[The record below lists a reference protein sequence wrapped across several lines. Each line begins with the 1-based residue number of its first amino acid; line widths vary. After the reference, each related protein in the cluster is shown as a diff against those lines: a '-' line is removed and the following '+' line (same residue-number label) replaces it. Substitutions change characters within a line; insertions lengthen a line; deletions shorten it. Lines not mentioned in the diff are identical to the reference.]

1 MPTGRSI
8 GCPGCPA
15 CVYPSKIP
23 GYSHDQYDF
32 RKCII
37 QIFWELTDSPST
49 LQKLKL
55 GTKAQLRELLVA
67 SSQFAAEVGDDKL
80 IIISLA
86 SLQHCLEIW
95 RLHIN
100 GLLYHGMHK
109 ACGTGPEDGC
119 RFKCFADLQNQIDK
133 YAIEL
138 SRVFF
143 RKRSLQSD
151 RRWWLSVFYSL
162 CIQASVRQTL
172 SMVQAEVNVR
182 LTADPYIWSQYCYIA
197 LNMFDAAS
205 AGWDPI
211 TSDQGTG
218 HLLSGSALNQKLA
231 RHIAIARKTIL
242 ENFIGDLQHNSFEF
256 LKNLFEMD
264 KDAGVV
270 VRRQVLTQGTS
281 SRHSTAMNPQPAL
294 AIPIAEHTP
303 RFSDSE
309 HASTDDIEYHG
320 SETEDRIH
328 PPALPYPRLVQMDSW
343 EGLRGYAGG
352 TNKRR
357 ATSPPEDH
365 DSMRRPSTDSFS
377 RCLST
382 PDDVSDRTNS
392 ISSVNSFSSINAAY
406 GTLALDSPGSGFSS
420 EFMTGRS
427 RAGRPPAIYMCNC
440 CPKKP
445 KSFETRDELE

>member
-1 MPTGRSI
+1 
-8 GCPGCPA
+8 
-15 CVYPSKIP
+15 
-23 GYSHDQYDF
+23 
-32 RKCII
+32 
-37 QIFWELTDSPST
+37 
-49 LQKLKL
+49 
-55 GTKAQLRELLVA
+55 
-67 SSQFAAEVGDDKL
+67 
-80 IIISLA
+80 
-86 SLQHCLEIW
+86 
-95 RLHIN
+95 
-100 GLLYHGMHK
+100 MHK

-162 CIQASVRQTL
+162 CIQTSVRQTL

-182 LTADPYIWSQYCYIA
+182 LTADPYIWSQYCYTA

-211 TSDQGTG
+211 SSDHGSS
-218 HLLSGSALNQKLA
+218 HLLSGSALNQILA

-242 ENFIGDLQHNSFEF
+242 ENFIGDQQHNSFEF
-256 LKNLFEMD
+256 LKSLFEMD

-270 VRRQVLTQGTS
+270 VRRRVLTQGTS
-281 SRHSTAMNPQPAL
+281 LRHSTAMNSQPAL
-294 AIPIAEHTP
+294 AIPSAEHTS
-303 RFSDSE
+303 RFSDFE
-309 HASTDDIEYHG
+309 HASTDDIEYHV

-328 PPALPYPRLVQMDSW
+328 LPARPSPRLVQMDSW

-357 ATSPPEDH
+357 ATSPPEDQ

-382 PDDVSDRTNS
+382 PDDLSDRTNS

-420 EFMTGRS
+420 ELMTGRS
-427 RAGRPPAIYMCNC
+427 RAGRPPALFLCNC